1 MQRNIYPYFT
11 VFGNSPTGHIAKRI
25 FYYDNNII
33 SKSVEKINTANGLNK
48 NLIHHGSAICCTR
61 AKKAE
66 SRLYICRAGGSRCL
80 HHRHLYGTAQL
91 HTEHLQCSQT
101 QICNNFPSVDAGG
114 VSLGLARMGLKKTTF
129 LTKRWMT
136 SRVWTRNLSSLWL
149 MRFSVG
155 CASVW
160 RKFTLFLPNR
170 CFLGTIDNRRGD
182 RPHGNSMPALRQ
194 PRDGPGPLV
203 GVRLLRRLRQNF
215 LAPALRKGETSA
227 GGNSFCSGHHHGDR
241 SLR

>member
-1 MQRNIYPYFT
+1 MQRNTYAYFT
-11 VFGNSPTGHIAKRI
+11 LFENSSTGHIAKRI

-61 AKKAE
+61 TKKAE
-66 SRLYICRAGGSRCL
+66 SQLYICRAGGSRCL
-80 HHRHLYGTAQL
+80 HHSHLCGTAQL
-91 HTEHLQCSQT
+91 HIEHLQCSQA
-101 QICNNFPSVDAGG
+101 QICNNYPPDDAGG
-114 VSLGLARMGLKKTTF
+114 ISPDLTRMGLKKTTF

-136 SRVWTRNLSSLWL
+136 SRVWTRYLSSLWL

-155 CASVW
+155 YASVW
-160 RKFTLFLPNR
+160 RKLTLFLPNR
-170 CFLGTIDNRRGD
+170 CFLGTMDNRRGCG
-182 RPHGNSMPALRQ
+182 PPGNSMPALRQ
-194 PRDGPGPLV
+194 PRDGPRPLV